1 MSISNLF
8 NRPKQNFKVIDGI
21 RAIAI
26 LWVIIFHSWLF
37 QLNLFLET
45 SQEVVKNKFLIWISR
60 GDLGVDLFFVISG
73 FLIGSILFKEYKKNS
88 KLNFKKFYIRR
99 FFRLIPVYIFAMV
112 IGVYFLKGTVLDTW
126 HLSWANLL
134 YINNY
139 ITGSYMPWTW
149 SLAIEEQ
156 FYIIIPFLIAFIF
169 PLFKRKTLFFIIL
182 AIIPIVLKYH
192 NSVIVHDFKIPF
204 EGVFIDDAHL
214 TWFWDYYVYTHLR
227 YGGLL
232 SGVIAAYLYVF
243 KSDNVINYFNKY
255 VKFNNVLIVIS
266 FVLLILISSITLGQ
280 WTITENSIFENFPPV
295 VGSWYEILH
304 REIFCYIIAYLIL
317 TSLFFKGFAIKP
329 FKSFLSLKIFY
340 PIAQV
345 SYSAYL
351 FHEMFMFWYFPKAT
365 SYFKE
370 MAMSESTIIVI
381 NGLVSMIVILLVAAL
396 MYLIIELPFQRLRNK
411 LTVNT

>member
-1 MSISNLF
+1 MI
-8 NRPKQNFKVIDGI
+8 
-21 RAIAI
+21 
-26 LWVIIFHSWLF
+26 
-37 QLNLFLET
+37 
-45 SQEVVKNKFLIWISR
+45 
-60 GDLGVDLFFVISG
+60 
-73 FLIGSILFKEYKKNS
+73 
-88 KLNFKKFYIRR
+88 
-99 FFRLIPVYIFAMV
+99 

-126 HLSWANLL
+126 HLGWANLL

-139 ITGSYMPWTW
+139 NSGSYMPWTW

-169 PLFKRKTLFFIIL
+169 PLFKRKYLFFITL

-192 NSVIVHDFKIPF
+192 NSVIIHDFKIPF

-243 KSDNVINYFNKY
+243 KQENLKLFFK
-255 VKFNNVLIVIS
+255 KFKKTNSILTIISYALII
-266 FVLLILISSITLGQ
+266 IISSITLGQ
-280 WTITENSIFENFPPV
+280 WTITENSIFEKLPAI

-304 REIFCYIIAYLIL
+304 REIFCYSIAYLIL
-317 TSLFFKGFAIKP
+317 SSFFFNGLAVKP
-329 FKSFLSLKIFY
+329 FKSILSLKLFY

-351 FHEMFMFWYFPKAT
+351 FHEMFMFWYFPRAVKYLKAT
-365 SYFKE
+365 DMTDASILILNGVV
-370 MAMSESTIIVI
+370 SLII
-381 NGLVSMIVILLVAAL
+381 ILLVSSL
-396 MYLIIELPFQRLRNK
+396 MYLFIEYPFQKIKNRI
-411 LTVNT
+411 T